1 MRATSL
7 RTLGLIVMFAVVA
20 GPGCGPGID
29 QASIAAEKER
39 MRKSRMN
46 QERDLGIQAFQ
57 DGDLE
62 LAGAFLRNSHKL
74 DSDDHEV
81 TYYLALTERA
91 EGRTESAYKY
101 AITILNGLDDTPF
114 VSAFRLYAELA
125 VELQRLDEAEDL
137 LKEYSEEDPTNLT
150 RLNFLHRIYLEQGKH
165 ADVTRE
171 ARGVLK
177 KDETNVD
184 AMHNLAL
191 AYLRTKR
198 PEQAKYII
206 QRAVDLEE
214 NNPGSYVLLGQ
225 VYEQL
230 ELPPKALEAW
240 EKAHALSPRSP
251 SILNAL
257 AVQYLRVG
265 DHQSAS
271 DLLQGAVRYSP
282 SYVEARIN
290 LGNALRGLK
299 EYAGAKSA
307 YEQSLKLNPLA
318 ADAHYNL
325 GILFLQNDV
334 DGQGELERFKRA
346 LGEFEQFRERAGL
359 GAAEDLAALIQET
372 QGLIKLAVERREQAL
387 KAEEE
392 SEDAEDEESDEED
405 EPLE

>member
-1 MRATSL
+1 
-7 RTLGLIVMFAVVA
+7 
-20 GPGCGPGID
+20 
-29 QASIAAEKER
+29 
-39 MRKSRMN
+39 
-46 QERDLGIQAFQ
+46 
-57 DGDLE
+57 
-62 LAGAFLRNSHKL
+62 
-74 DSDDHEV
+74 
-81 TYYLALTERA
+81 
-91 EGRTESAYKY
+91 
-101 AITILNGLDDTPF
+101 
-114 VSAFRLYAELA
+114 
-125 VELQRLDEAEDL
+125 
-137 LKEYSEEDPTNLT
+137 
-150 RLNFLHRIYLEQGKH
+150 
-165 ADVTRE
+165 
-171 ARGVLK
+171 
-177 KDETNVD
+177 
-184 AMHNLAL
+184 MHNLAL

-230 ELPPKALEAW
+230 DLPPKALEAW

-346 LGEFEQFRERAGL
+346 LREFEQFRERAGL
-359 GAAEDLAALIQET
+359 GAAEDLEALIQET

-392 SEDAEDEESDEED
+392 SEDDEDEESDEED